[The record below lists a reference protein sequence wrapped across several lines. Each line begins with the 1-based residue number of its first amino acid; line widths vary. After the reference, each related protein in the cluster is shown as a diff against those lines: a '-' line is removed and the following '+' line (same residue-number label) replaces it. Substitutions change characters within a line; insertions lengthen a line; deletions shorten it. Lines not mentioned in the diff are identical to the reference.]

1 MPDAQ
6 AKGKDRNPTE
16 PKIKGQDYEFLRW
29 AMAESQ
35 RRKMLNGFKRWV
47 RHQWQRA
54 RRATPAKV
62 MRKLGLSCQPL
73 AVGR

>member
-1 MPDAQ
+1 VERDLSRIT
-6 AKGKDRNPTE
+6 DYDSYRRNPTE

-35 RRKMLNGFKRWV
+35 RRKPVNALRRWAA
-47 RHQWQRA
+47 HQWQRA

-62 MRKLGLSCQPL
+62 MQKLGLVAPL
-73 AVGR
+73 